1 MEHPEVFIVCII
13 SLLFS
18 IFCIVEQFYNVFYS
32 VRLSIMGLMIPFKC
46 GLHMQRLWPGGRG
59 VLVRCWFSVDPASIR
74 WVGIETTVGRR
85 PVFTVCFVCPLSTRR
100 WPFVCG
106 DTLLDDGGVDP
117 TFGQSF
123 VFSVYP
129 FAIRQWYSGR
139 RGICLATARC
149 RANVSDIGPALARA
163 GRMPSLTN

>member
-1 MEHPEVFIVCII
+1 
-13 SLLFS
+13 
-18 IFCIVEQFYNVFYS
+18 
-32 VRLSIMGLMIPFKC
+32 MGLMIPFKC

-106 DTLLDDGGVDP
+106 DTRLDDGGVDP

-139 RGICLATARC
+139 RGHLFSNGPMPGQRF
-149 RANVSDIGPALARA
+149 RYWPGFGPGWANAQSY
-163 GRMPSLTN
+163 

>member
-59 VLVRCWFSVDPASIR
+59 VLDRCWFSVDPASRR
-74 WVGIETTVGRR
+74 WAGIETTVGRH

-100 WPFVCG
+100 WPFIWG
-106 DTLLDDGGVDP
+106 DTHSTTSDP
-117 TFGQSF
+117 TFGQSL

-129 FAIRQWYSGR
+129 FEIRQ
-139 RGICLATARC
+139 
-149 RANVSDIGPALARA
+149 
-163 GRMPSLTN
+163 